1 MTLDEWLRD
10 EGLDDM
16 AAAVRLRRNRTTISR
31 LRRGKLMP
39 SLALAADIER
49 ESGGQVSLAD
59 WMKLD
64 AAADN

>member
-16 AAAVRLRRNRTTISR
+16 AAAIRLRRNRTTISR

-49 ESGGQVSLAD
+49 ESRGLVSLAD
-59 WMKLD
+59 WVRFD